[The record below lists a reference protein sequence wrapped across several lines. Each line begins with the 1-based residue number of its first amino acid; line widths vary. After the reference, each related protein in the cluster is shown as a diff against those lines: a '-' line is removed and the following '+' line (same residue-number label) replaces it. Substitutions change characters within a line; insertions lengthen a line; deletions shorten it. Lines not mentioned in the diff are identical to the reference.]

1 VKLQAGVLEMNS
13 LGEFLKGYVRKKS
26 CEELGL
32 AGYSQGGDSRGLAQ
46 ACDQVKCFRSEGH
59 RC

>member
-1 VKLQAGVLEMNS
+1 MKLHGGVLEMNS
-13 LGEFLKGYVRKKS
+13 LGEFLKGYVGKKS
-26 CEELGL
+26 REELGL

-46 ACDQVKCFRSEGH
+46 ACDQVKCLRSEGQ